1 MRLANEVSYM
11 NKKIMLVDDD
21 LNICRVTSI
30 YLKKAG
36 YDIVLAHDGEEALQQ
51 FNQLK
56 LDAIILDL
64 MLPKL
69 NGMEVCEK
77 IRRISSVPVIMLTA
91 KGQTSDKIEGLQLGA
106 DDYIVKPFDPNE
118 LIARLQA
125 VLRRTIDLPPT
136 ATREHVIVRGELE
149 INPEAY
155 TVLVHGQDVKLPR
168 KEFEL
173 LVFLVKNPNRV
184 FSRNE
189 LIERIW
195 GWDFEGEDRV
205 VDLYIKRLREKLT
218 KAGIQSISI
227 KTVWG
232 VGYQLEASSV

>member
-1 MRLANEVSYM
+1 MRLSNEVSYM
-11 NKKIMLVDDD
+11 SKKIMLVDDD

-36 YDIVLAHDGEEALQQ
+36 YEVIMAHDGEEALFL
-51 FNQLK
+51 FNQGK
-56 LDAIILDL
+56 IDAIILDI

-77 IRRISSVPVIMLTA
+77 IRKISSVPVIMLTA
-91 KGQTSDKIEGLQLGA
+91 KGQTTDKIEGLQLGA

-125 VLRRTIDLPPT
+125 VLRRVVEVKPIIQENT
-136 ATREHVIVRGELE
+136 IVRGELE
-149 INPEAY
+149 INTDTY
-155 TVLVHGQDVKLPR
+155 TVLVHGLDVKLPK

-218 KAGIQSISI
+218 KAKIQSVAI

-232 VGYQLEASSV
+232 VGYQLEAGSA